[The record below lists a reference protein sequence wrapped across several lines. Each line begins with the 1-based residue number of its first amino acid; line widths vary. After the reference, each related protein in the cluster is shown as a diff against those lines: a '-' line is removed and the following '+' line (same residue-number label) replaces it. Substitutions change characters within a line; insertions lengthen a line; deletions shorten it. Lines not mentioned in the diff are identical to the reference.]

1 MLLLRKDSV
10 AIPYSLRKGITF
22 WSAQANYKIIKGSLI
37 LLIIT
42 LRNTCQSVPPLIPV
56 FLEVNSYNTGLK
68 WFQHV

>member
-10 AIPYSLRKGITF
+10 AILYSLRKGITF
-22 WSAQANYKIIKGSLI
+22 WSAQANYKIINRSFI
-37 LLIIT
+37 LLIIK
-42 LRNTCQSVPPLIPV
+42 RNTRQSVPPLIPV